1 MIAKLGNK
9 HKLLYWRVAAS
20 APLHVCILSLES
32 TSFSIGFVVGQ
43 NSDTINE
50 QTYINGGY
58 MAKTIL
64 NLAISLDGYV
74 AGTHDE
80 IDWMAQY
87 DDPSEFGFDTFIPTV
102 GAIIVGQRS
111 YEIGVAQGWFKGQA
125 YGPSPIFVI
134 CREVPLEPSQDADFR
149 FITDGIDEAYQKAAL
164 AAGNKNIYLFG
175 GPSIIQQFI
184 NKDLVDELHLAIVPV
199 LLGQGI
205 PLFANLHERR
215 IPLERLRIEKFARG
229 LTGIQYK
236 VIK

>member
-1 MIAKLGNK
+1 
-9 HKLLYWRVAAS
+9 
-20 APLHVCILSLES
+20 
-32 TSFSIGFVVGQ
+32 
-43 NSDTINE
+43 
-50 QTYINGGY
+50 
-58 MAKTIL
+58 MAKTVL

-111 YEIGVAQGWFKGQA
+111 YEIGVSQGWFKDQT

-134 CREVPLEPSQDADFR
+134 CREAPSEPSQDADFH
-149 FITDGIDEAYQKAAL
+149 FITGGIDEAYQKAAL
-164 AAGNKNIYLFG
+164 AAGNKSIYLFG

-205 PLFANLHERR
+205 PLFSNLRERR
-215 IPLERLRIEKFARG
+215 IQLERLRTEEFARG
-229 LTGIQYK
+229 LTSLHYRVVK
-236 VIK
+236 

>member
-1 MIAKLGNK
+1 
-9 HKLLYWRVAAS
+9 
-20 APLHVCILSLES
+20 
-32 TSFSIGFVVGQ
+32 
-43 NSDTINE
+43 
-50 QTYINGGY
+50 
-58 MAKTIL
+58 MAKTVL
-64 NLAISLDGYV
+64 NIAISLDGYV

-111 YEIGVAQGWFKGQA
+111 YEIGVEQGWFKDEA

-134 CREVPLEPSQDADFR
+134 CREAPSEPSQDADFH
-149 FITDGIDEAYQKAAL
+149 FITGGIDEAYQKASQ
-164 AAGNKNIYLFG
+164 AAGDKCIYLFG
-175 GPSIIQQFI
+175 GPSIVQQFI

-205 PLFANLHERR
+205 PLFANLSDRR
-215 IPLERLRIEKFARG
+215 IQLERLRVDEFARG
-229 LTGIQYK
+229 LTAIQYK